1 MIKNLKVDFEDSK
14 KKMRSELDDI
24 MKNENPSQM
33 LKTLSTDQLH
43 QFMKLINENKEAQQT
58 EIVKNKIQIEELKGK
73 QMDTIL
79 VHNREI

>member
-14 KKMRSELDDI
+14 KKMRLELDDI

-43 QFMKLINENKEAQQT
+43 QFMKLINENKEA
-58 EIVKNKIQIEELKGK
+58 
-73 QMDTIL
+73 
-79 VHNREI
+79 